1 MAATYDDSYTMR
13 ANSKE
18 VQKFK
23 RHCSKKLRI
32 PHQEVIREV
41 MSAIVEGRV
50 TITKPKEQNE
60 ALGALYK

>member
-23 RHCSKKLRI
+23 RHCAKKLKL
-32 PHQEVIREV
+32 PHQEVTREV
-41 MSAIVEGRV
+41 MKAIVEGRV
-50 TITKPKEQNE
+50 TITRSDDHNE
-60 ALGALYK
+60 ALGVLYK